1 MCYVNKMTNTKE
13 IVDIFLKSEVTN
25 ISDPENYSIAKLGGI
40 TNNNFKVE
48 VSDRFFV
55 LRLPGK
61 NPDLINRK
69 AEKINQSLVAEAGL
83 TLPFLYFD
91 EKTGIKI
98 SDFESNLVALE
109 PDQLK
114 SKEYINRALI
124 TLKEL
129 HQSDIILEQCFDHY
143 AFFNE
148 IHKEE
153 EYKEMAEI
161 GNYLLGK
168 INEIQ
173 QELVPCHKDIYGPNF
188 VLLGN
193 DMYLIDWEY
202 SGMESKFFDYGDLC
216 LQQNIQEKE
225 RKEIFTEL
233 KLKEGGDDQ
242 ILWNLY
248 RHLSSITWGLWA
260 TRKGV
265 LDEETDR
272 DYLNLG
278 KNKIKS
284 VFEAVNTENFE
295 KHLSLKF

>member
-13 IVDIFLKSEVTN
+13 IVDIFLSSEITN
-25 ISDPENYSIAKLGGI
+25 ISDPERYSISKLGGI
-40 TNNNFKVE
+40 TNNNFKVG
-48 VSDRFFV
+48 VSDRYFV

-69 AEKINQSLVAEAGL
+69 AEKINQTLAAEAGL

-91 EKTGIKI
+91 ENTGIKI
-98 SDFESNLVALE
+98 SDFESNLIALE

-114 SKEYINRALI
+114 SKEYINTALI

-129 HQSDIILEQCFDHY
+129 HQSNISFEQCFDHY
-143 AFFNE
+143 VFFNE

-161 GNYLLGK
+161 GNYLLEK
-168 INEIQ
+168 IKAINQ
-173 QELVPCHKDIYGPNF
+173 KFVPCHKDIYGPNF
-188 VLLGN
+188 VLLG
-193 DMYLIDWEY
+193 DEMYLIDWEY

-216 LQQNIQEKE
+216 LQQNIEEDK
-225 RKEIFTEL
+225 RKELFIEL
-233 KLKEGGDDQ
+233 ELEEGGDDQ
-242 ILWNLY
+242 VLWNLY
-248 RHLSSITWGLWA
+248 RHLSSLTWGLWA

-265 LDEETDR
+265 LDEETDK

-284 VFEAVNTENFE
+284 VFEAVSTENFE
-295 KHLSLKF
+295 KHLSRKY

>member
-13 IVDIFLKSEVTN
+13 IVDIFLSSEITN
-25 ISDPENYSIAKLGGI
+25 ISDPERYSISKLGGI
-40 TNNNFKVE
+40 TNDSFKVG
-48 VSDRFFV
+48 VSDRYFV

-69 AEKINQSLVAEAGL
+69 AEKINQTLAAEAGL

-91 EKTGIKI
+91 ENTGIKI

-114 SKEYINRALI
+114 SKEYINTALI
-124 TLKEL
+124 TLNEL
-129 HQSDIILEQCFDHY
+129 HQSNISFEQCFDHY

-148 IHKEE
+148 IQKEK
-153 EYKEMAEI
+153 EYKEMAKI
-161 GNYLLGK
+161 GNYLLEK
-168 INEIQ
+168 IKSINQ
-173 QELVPCHKDIYGPNF
+173 KLVPCHKDIYGPNF
-188 VLLGN
+188 VLLGG

-216 LQQNIQEKE
+216 LQQNIEEDQ
-225 RKEIFTEL
+225 RKQLFLEL
-233 KLKEGGDDQ
+233 ELEEGGDDQ
-242 ILWNLY
+242 VLWNLY
-248 RHLSSITWGLWA
+248 RHLSSLTWGLWA

-265 LDEETDR
+265 LDEETDK

-284 VFEAVNTENFE
+284 VFEAVSTENFE
-295 KHLSLKF
+295 KHLSRKY

>member
-13 IVDIFLKSEVTN
+13 IVDIFLSSEITN
-25 ISDPENYSIAKLGGI
+25 ISDPERYSISKLGGI
-40 TNNNFKVE
+40 TNDNFKVG
-48 VSDRFFV
+48 VSGRYFV

-69 AEKINQSLVAEAGL
+69 AEKINQTLAVEAGL

-91 EKTGIKI
+91 ENTGIKI

-114 SKEYINRALI
+114 SKEYINTALI
-124 TLKEL
+124 TLNEL
-129 HQSDIILEQCFDHY
+129 HQSNISFEQCFDHY

-148 IHKEE
+148 IQKEK
-153 EYKEMAEI
+153 EYKEMAKI
-161 GNYLLGK
+161 GNYLLEK
-168 INEIQ
+168 IKSINQ
-173 QELVPCHKDIYGPNF
+173 KLVPCHKDIYGPNF
-188 VLLGN
+188 VLLGG

-216 LQQNIQEKE
+216 LQQNIEEDQ
-225 RKEIFTEL
+225 RKQLFLEL
-233 KLKEGGDDQ
+233 ELEEGGDDQ
-242 ILWNLY
+242 VLWNLY
-248 RHLSSITWGLWA
+248 RHLSSLTWGLWA

-265 LDEETDR
+265 LDEETDK

-284 VFEAVNTENFE
+284 VFEAVSTENFE
-295 KHLSLKF
+295 KHLSRKY

>member
-1 MCYVNKMTNTKE
+1 MCYVNKMTNTRE
-13 IVDIFLKSEVTN
+13 IVDIFLKSEITN
-25 ISDPENYSIAKLGGI
+25 ISDPENYLISKLGGI
-40 TNNNFKVE
+40 TNNSFKVG
-48 VSDRFFV
+48 VSGRFFV

-69 AEKINQSLVAEAGL
+69 AEKINQSLAAEAGL

-109 PDQLK
+109 PEQFK
-114 SKEYINRALI
+114 SKEYINRASD
-124 TLKEL
+124 TLTEL

-161 GNYLLGK
+161 GTYLLDK
-168 INEIQ
+168 IKEIHQ
-173 QELVPCHKDIYGPNF
+173 VLVPCHKDIYGPNF

-193 DMYLIDWEY
+193 NMYLIDWEY
-202 SGMESKFFDYGDLC
+202 SGMESRFFDYGDLR
-216 LQQNIQEKE
+216 LQQNIEEKE
-225 RKEIFTEL
+225 RKEIFAEL

-248 RHLSSITWGLWA
+248 RHLSSLTWGLWA

-265 LDEETDR
+265 LDEETDK

-284 VFEAVNTENFE
+284 VYEAVNTENFE

>member
-1 MCYVNKMTNTKE
+1 MCYLNKMINTKE
-13 IVDIFLKSEVTN
+13 VVDIFLSSEITN
-25 ISDPENYSIAKLGGI
+25 ISNPENYSISQLGGI

-48 VSDRFFV
+48 ISDKFFV

-69 AEKINQSLVAEAGL
+69 AEKNNQTLAAEAGL

-109 PDQLK
+109 PDQLI
-114 SKEYINRALI
+114 SKEYINKALI
-124 TLKEL
+124 TLKEV
-129 HQSDIILEQCFDHY
+129 HESDLVLEQCFDHY
-143 AFFNE
+143 VFFRE

-153 EYKEMAEI
+153 DYKEMAEI
-161 GNYLLGK
+161 GDYLLGK
-168 INEIQ
+168 IKAINQ
-173 QELVPCHKDIYGPNF
+173 KLVPCHKDIYGPNF
-188 VLLGN
+188 ILLGD

-202 SGMESKFFDYGDLC
+202 SGMGSKFFDYGDLC
-216 LQQNIQEKE
+216 LQQNIKE
-225 RKEIFTEL
+225 DQRKELFIEL
-233 KLKEGGDDQ
+233 ELEEGGDDQ
-242 ILWNLY
+242 VLWNLY
-248 RHLSSITWGLWA
+248 RHLSSLTWGLWA

-265 LDEETDR
+265 LDEEIDK

-278 KNKIKS
+278 RNKIKS
-284 VFEAVNTENFE
+284 VFQAVNTENFE

>member
-13 IVDIFLKSEVTN
+13 VVDIFLKSEITTN
-25 ISDPENYSIAKLGGI
+25 SDPESYSISELGGI
-40 TNNNFKVE
+40 TNNSFKVGIF
-48 VSDRFFV
+48 DRYFV
-55 LRLPGK
+55 LRMPGK

-69 AEKINQSLVAEAGL
+69 AEKKNQIQAVEAGL

-91 EKTGIKI
+91 EETGIKI

-114 SKEYINRALI
+114 SKEYINRALT
-124 TLKEL
+124 TLNVL
-129 HQSDIILEQCFDHY
+129 HQSDIILEQCFNHY
-143 AFFNE
+143 TFFKE
-148 IHKEE
+148 IQNEE
-153 EYKEMAEI
+153 EYKEMAEV
-161 GNYLLGK
+161 GNYLLEK
-168 INEIQ
+168 IKAINQ
-173 QELVPCHKDIYGPNF
+173 KLVPCHKDIYGPNF

-202 SGMESKFFDYGDLC
+202 SGMDSKFFDFGDLC
-216 LQQNIQEKE
+216 LQQNIEEGQ
-225 RKEIFTEL
+225 RKELFAQLNLE
-233 KLKEGGDDQ
+233 EGGDDQ
-242 ILWNLY
+242 VLWNLY
-248 RHLSSITWGLWA
+248 RNLSSLTWGLWA

-265 LDEETDR
+265 LDEETDK

-295 KHLSLKF
+295 KHLSLKY

>member
-1 MCYVNKMTNTKE
+1 MTNTKE
-13 IVDIFLKSEVTN
+13 IVDIFLSSEITN
-25 ISDPENYSIAKLGGI
+25 ISDPESYSISKLGGI
-40 TNNNFKVE
+40 TNNSFKVG
-48 VSDRFFV
+48 VSGRYFV

-69 AEKINQSLVAEAGL
+69 AEKINQTLATEAGL

-91 EKTGIKI
+91 ENTGIKI
-98 SDFESNLVALE
+98 SDFEDNLIALE
-109 PDQLK
+109 PGQLK
-114 SKEYINRALI
+114 SKEYINTALI
-124 TLKEL
+124 TLNEL
-129 HQSDIILEQCFDHY
+129 HQSNISFEQCFDHY
-143 AFFNE
+143 SFFNE

-168 INEIQ
+168 IKAINQ
-173 QELVPCHKDIYGPNF
+173 KLVPCHKDIYGPNF
-188 VLLGN
+188 VLLGH

-216 LQQNIQEKE
+216 LQQNIEEDQ
-225 RKEIFTEL
+225 RKQLFVEL
-233 KLKEGGDDQ
+233 ELEEGGDDQ
-242 ILWNLY
+242 VLWNLY
-248 RHLSSITWGLWA
+248 RYLSSLTWGLWA

-265 LDEETDR
+265 LDEETDK

-278 KNKIKS
+278 KYKIKS

-295 KHLSLKF
+295 KHLSRKY

>member
-13 IVDIFLKSEVTN
+13 IVDIFLSSEITN
-25 ISDPENYSIAKLGGI
+25 ISNPEMYSISKLGGI
-40 TNNNFKVE
+40 TNDSFKVG
-48 VSDRFFV
+48 VSDRYFV

-69 AEKINQSLVAEAGL
+69 AEKINQTLAAEAGL

-91 EKTGIKI
+91 ENTGIKI

-114 SKEYINRALI
+114 SKEYINTALI
-124 TLKEL
+124 TLNEL
-129 HQSDIILEQCFDHY
+129 HQSNIIFEQCFDHY

-148 IHKEE
+148 IQKEE
-153 EYKEMAEI
+153 EHKEMTEI
-161 GNYLLGK
+161 GNYLLEK
-168 INEIQ
+168 IKAINQ
-173 QELVPCHKDIYGPNF
+173 KLVPCHKDIYGPNF
-188 VLLGN
+188 VLLGG

-216 LQQNIQEKE
+216 LQQNIEEGQ
-225 RKEIFTEL
+225 RKQLFLEL
-233 KLKEGGDDQ
+233 ELEEGGDDQ
-242 ILWNLY
+242 VLWNLY
-248 RHLSSITWGLWA
+248 RYLSSLTWGLWA

-265 LDEETDR
+265 LDEETDK

-284 VFEAVNTENFE
+284 VFEAVSTENFE
-295 KHLSLKF
+295 KHLSRKY

>member
-13 IVDIFLKSEVTN
+13 VVDIFLKSEITTN
-25 ISDPENYSIAKLGGI
+25 SDPESYSISELGGI
-40 TNNNFKVE
+40 TNNSFKVGI
-48 VSDRFFV
+48 SDRYFV
-55 LRLPGK
+55 LRMPGK

-69 AEKINQSLVAEAGL
+69 AEKKNQIQAVEAGL

-91 EKTGIKI
+91 EETGIKI

-114 SKEYINRALI
+114 SKEYINRALT
-124 TLKEL
+124 TLNVL
-129 HQSDIILEQCFDHY
+129 HRSDIILEQCFNHY
-143 AFFNE
+143 TFFKE
-148 IHKEE
+148 IQNEE
-153 EYKEMAEI
+153 EYKEMAEV
-161 GNYLLGK
+161 GNYLLEK
-168 INEIQ
+168 IKAINQ
-173 QELVPCHKDIYGPNF
+173 KLVPCHKDIYGPNF

-202 SGMESKFFDYGDLC
+202 SGMDSKFFDFGDLC
-216 LQQNIQEKE
+216 LQQNIEEAQ
-225 RKEIFTEL
+225 RKELFAQLNLE
-233 KLKEGGDDQ
+233 EGGDDQ
-242 ILWNLY
+242 VLWNLY
-248 RHLSSITWGLWA
+248 RNLSSLTWGLWA

-265 LDEETDR
+265 LDEETDK

-295 KHLSLKF
+295 KHLSLKY

>member
-1 MCYVNKMTNTKE
+1 MCYVNKMTNRKE
-13 IVDIFLKSEVTN
+13 IVDIFLKSEITN
-25 ISDPENYSIAKLGGI
+25 ISDPESYLISKLGGI
-40 TNNNFKVE
+40 TNNSFKVG
-48 VSDRFFV
+48 VSGRFFV

-69 AEKINQSLVAEAGL
+69 AEKINQSLAAEAGL

-109 PDQLK
+109 PEQLK
-114 SKEYINRALI
+114 SKEYINRALD
-124 TLKEL
+124 TLTEL

-161 GNYLLGK
+161 GSYLLEK
-168 INEIQ
+168 IKEIHQ
-173 QELVPCHKDIYGPNF
+173 VLVPCHKDIYGPNF

-202 SGMESKFFDYGDLC
+202 SGMESRFFDYGDLC
-216 LQQNIQEKE
+216 LQQNIEEKE
-225 RKEIFTEL
+225 RKEIFAEL

-248 RHLSSITWGLWA
+248 RHLSSLTWGLWA
-260 TRKGV
+260 TRKGA
-265 LDEETDR
+265 LDEETDK

>member
-13 IVDIFLKSEVTN
+13 IVDIFLKSEITN
-25 ISDPENYSIAKLGGI
+25 ISDPENYLISKLGGI
-40 TNNNFKVE
+40 TNNSFKVG
-48 VSDRFFV
+48 VSGRFFV

-69 AEKINQSLVAEAGL
+69 AEKINQSLAAEAGL

-109 PDQLK
+109 PEQLK
-114 SKEYINRALI
+114 SKEYINRALD
-124 TLKEL
+124 TLTEL

-161 GNYLLGK
+161 GTYLLDK
-168 INEIQ
+168 IKEIHQ
-173 QELVPCHKDIYGPNF
+173 VLVPCHKDIYGPNF

-193 DMYLIDWEY
+193 NMYLIDWEY
-202 SGMESKFFDYGDLC
+202 SGMESRFFDYGDLC
-216 LQQNIQEKE
+216 LQQNIEEKE
-225 RKEIFTEL
+225 RKEIFAEL

-248 RHLSSITWGLWA
+248 RHLSSLTWGLWA

-265 LDEETDR
+265 LDEETDK

-284 VFEAVNTENFE
+284 VYEAVNTENFE

>member
-13 IVDIFLKSEVTN
+13 IVDIFLKSEITN
-25 ISDPENYSIAKLGGI
+25 ISDPKSYLISKLGGI
-40 TNNNFKVE
+40 TNNSFKVG

-69 AEKINQSLVAEAGL
+69 AEKINQSLAAEAGL

-109 PDQLK
+109 PEQLK
-114 SKEYINRALI
+114 SKEYINRALD
-124 TLKEL
+124 TLTEL

-148 IHKEE
+148 IQKEE
-153 EYKEMAEI
+153 EYKEMVEI
-161 GNYLLGK
+161 GSYLLKK
-168 INEIQ
+168 IKEIHQ
-173 QELVPCHKDIYGPNF
+173 VLVPCHKDIYGPNF
-188 VLLGN
+188 VLLAN
-193 DMYLIDWEY
+193 KMYLIDWEY
-202 SGMESKFFDYGDLC
+202 SGMESRFFDYGDLC
-216 LQQNIQEKE
+216 LQQNIEEKE
-225 RKEIFTEL
+225 RKEIFAEL

-248 RHLSSITWGLWA
+248 RYLSSLTWGLWA

-265 LDEETDR
+265 LDEETDK

-278 KNKIKS
+278 RNKIKS
-284 VFEAVNTENFE
+284 VYEAVNTENFE